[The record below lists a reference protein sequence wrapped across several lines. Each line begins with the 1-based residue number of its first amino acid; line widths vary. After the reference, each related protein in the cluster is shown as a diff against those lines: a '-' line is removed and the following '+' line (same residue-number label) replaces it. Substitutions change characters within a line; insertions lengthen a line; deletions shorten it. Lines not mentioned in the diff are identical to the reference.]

1 MDSYWEN
8 FAARAYPGD
17 WVMRAEGARMDAD
30 RRRREIRTQISA
42 LQDEIFNL
50 GLVLD
55 SESTRAERTR
65 LGREIRAL
73 EEQMYT
79 A

>member
-1 MDSYWEN
+1 MGYWEKL
-8 FAARAYPGD
+8 AGRAYPGD

-50 GLVLD
+50 SLVLD
-55 SESTRAERTR
+55 SKSTQADRDR
-65 LGREIRAL
+65 LSREIRDL
-73 EEQMYT
+73 QNQMYR
-79 A
+79 